1 MKKIPLLL
9 AFTLV
14 TFLSCKNEADKKIDI
29 SDPVAEQKAEQD
41 EVKITPIEHAF
52 MILSMGD
59 FVLYIDP
66 TGKKNYYKG
75 QQAPTHIFI
84 TDIHGDH
91 FDMKTIKYIFT
102 EGVKIIAP
110 KAVIDQLPQ
119 EIHPNTIMMKN
130 GDEKKIDGL
139 LVETIPMY
147 NMRKE
152 ALEYHPKGR
161 GNGYVLSWKD
171 ERIYISGDT
180 EDIPEMRNLKGIT
193 KAFVCMNLPY
203 TMPVSTAA
211 DAVLDFEPKV
221 VYPYHYKGENGYADV
236 RKFANIIKT
245 NRPNTKVELLT
256 WYKDEPKKKNIE

>member
-1 MKKIPLLL
+1 MKNIRLLL
-9 AFTLV
+9 ACTLI
-14 TFLSCKNEADKKIDI
+14 TLLSCKNEPNKKMDI
-29 SDPVAEQKAEQD
+29 SDPVPEEKEEKD
-41 EVKITPIEHAF
+41 EVKITPIEHAS

-66 TGKKNYYKG
+66 TGEKKDYQG
-75 QQAPTHIFI
+75 HQAPTHILI

-91 FDMKTIKYIFT
+91 FDMKMIKYIFA

-110 KAVIDQLPQ
+110 KAVADQLP
-119 EIHPNTIMMKN
+119 EKIHPNTIMMEN

-139 LVETIPMY
+139 LVEAIPMY
-147 NMRKE
+147 NTRKE

-161 GNGYVLSWKD
+161 GNGYVVSWEE

-211 DAVLDFEPKV
+211 DAVLDFEPEV
-221 VYPYHYKGENGYADV
+221 VYPYHYRGDDGYADV

-256 WYKDEPKKKNIE
+256 WYKDEPKKKKME